1 MTITKIFTFIL
12 SFLLMTF
19 GGISL
24 AATASATGDT
34 PSEVGKVDICHAGGQ
49 PGKYESTYVSVNS
62 VNNVYNVDFNG
73 HGDDNGQHVDDI
85 IPPIPNPS
93 DASLPLL
100 YAGKNWNST
109 NEAILKNGCATKDD
123 PEPNPTVTV
132 YVDRPVPGPTVTVSV
147 PGPTVTVTAAPVP
160 GPTVTVTAEPVPAP
174 TVTVTATATETA
186 TINGPQAAL
195 TPPNEENET
204 VTVPDEQTTPVGV
217 PAGEGGSQPDSSKA
231 LIMMMVG
238 MIGLVGSSIWMY
250 ATRGRASA

>member
-1 MTITKIFTFIL
+1 MSIAKIFTFIL

-100 YAGKNWNST
+100 YAGKNWNPDT
-109 NEAILKNGCATKDD
+109 EAILKNGCVVPDD
-123 PEPNPTVTV
+123 SEPNPTVTV
-132 YVDRPVPGPTVTVSV
+132 YIDRPVPGPTVTVSV

-160 GPTVTVTAEPVPAP
+160 AP
-174 TVTVTATATETA
+174 TVTVTATPAAIPGPTETV
-186 TINGPQAAL
+186 TVEVPGP
-195 TPPNEENET
+195 TETKTVTET
-204 VTVPDEQTTPVGV
+204 VTVPDEPNTPVSV
-217 PAGEGGSQPDSSKA
+217 PAGSGGSQPDSSKA

-238 MIGLVGSSIWMY
+238 MIGLIGSSIWMY